1 MKQSLQYRG
10 VLTSRAEPLVTG
22 LEIPMESRL
31 PDVGYAKSLSVK
43 PLVQV
48 NEESELQMSG
58 LLSVTLFRQKGCIG
72 GQESA

>member
-10 VLTSRAEPLVTG
+10 VISSRAEPLVTEV
-22 LEIPMESRL
+22 EIPTESRL
-31 PDVGYAKSLSVK
+31 PDVGYANPLSVE

-48 NEESELQMSG
+48 NEESDLQMSG

-72 GQESA
+72 RDESA